1 MKEGREPFLNVDL
14 DLVFSVSEVVDLHLE
29 SRHVHIECLHARA
42 DVSDLLLEIELF
54 VVELDEVVPLYVL
67 HQPLYALLKGV
78 HCFANTVFLTQV
90 LIPELVQRVVVDT
103 EEALD
108 ALLVPIELSQ
118 HELSL
123 RDVAVL
129 QLYDILLDGTTSF
142 GKDKVVVASVS
153 REAEAAVELLVDLAA
168 VFDLGLFVLGAEEQL
183 WVVFEVLD
191 FIDH

>member
-1 MKEGREPFLNVDL
+1 MIGLMKEGRQSLLNVDL

-29 SRHVHIECLHARA
+29 SRHVYIECLHARA
-42 DVSDLLLEIELF
+42 DVSDLLLQIELF

-67 HQPLYALLKGV
+67 HQTLYTFLKSV
-78 HCFANTVFLTQV
+78 HCLANTVLLTQV
-90 LIPELVQRVVVDT
+90 LIPELVQGVVVDS

-142 GKDKVVVASVS
+142 CKDKIVMAGVG
-153 REAEAAVELLVDLAA
+153 R
-168 VFDLGLFVLGAEEQL
+168 
-183 WVVFEVLD
+183 
-191 FIDH
+191 